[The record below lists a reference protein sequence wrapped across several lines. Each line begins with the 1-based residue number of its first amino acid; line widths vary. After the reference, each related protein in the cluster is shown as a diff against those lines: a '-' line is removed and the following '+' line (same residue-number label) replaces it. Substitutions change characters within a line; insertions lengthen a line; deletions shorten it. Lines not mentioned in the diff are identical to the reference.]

1 MRNLA
6 VLQVEGDDVINCKV
20 DKKVWC
26 EDGSVRMDIKNLQ
39 DQYHQTTVSQ
49 INKLWSETD
58 RLDDEIRELRDSLD
72 VKVLQKQV
80 KALQKQAHIT
90 TEVVTTIA
98 EMIEVIERKI

>member
-1 MRNLA
+1 MS
-6 VLQVEGDDVINCKV
+6 VE
-20 DKKVWC
+20 
-26 EDGSVRMDIKNLQ
+26 EDIKKLQ

-72 VKVLQKQV
+72 VKVLQEQV

-90 TEVVTTIA
+90 TGVVTTMA
-98 EMIEVIERKI
+98 KMIEILERKI

>member
-1 MRNLA
+1 MS
-6 VLQVEGDDVINCKV
+6 VE
-20 DKKVWC
+20 
-26 EDGSVRMDIKNLQ
+26 EDIKKLQ

-80 KALQKQAHIT
+80 KALQKQANIT
-90 TEVVTTIA
+90 TEVVTTMA
-98 EMIEVIERKI
+98 EMYVDRQGLAVSTAEDFIEILERKI

>member
-1 MRNLA
+1 MS
-6 VLQVEGDDVINCKV
+6 VE
-20 DKKVWC
+20 
-26 EDGSVRMDIKNLQ
+26 EDIKKLQ

-90 TEVVTTIA
+90 TGVVTTMA
-98 EMIEVIERKI
+98 EMLEKLKEEI

>member
-1 MRNLA
+1 MKA
-6 VLQVEGDDVINCKV
+6 HIETDDEYEKRVIK
-20 DKKVWC
+20 
-26 EDGSVRMDIKNLQ
+26 EDIKNLQ

-58 RLDDEIRELRDSLD
+58 RLDDEIRELRDSKD

-90 TEVVTTIA
+90 TEVVTTMA
-98 EMIEVIERKI
+98 EMLEKLKEEI